1 MKTYY
6 IFFVSGNRN
15 PYM

>member
-6 IFFVSGNRN
+6 IVD
-15 PYM
+15 YIA